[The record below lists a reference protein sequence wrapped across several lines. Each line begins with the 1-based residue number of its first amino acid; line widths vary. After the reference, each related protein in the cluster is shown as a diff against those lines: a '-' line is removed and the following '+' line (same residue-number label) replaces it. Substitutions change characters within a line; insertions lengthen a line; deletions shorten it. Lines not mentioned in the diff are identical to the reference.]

1 LLLSLTSFV
10 AEKKHVAMQKLFE
23 KREKNGKVSKNR
35 KRGAKAT
42 RLKKKERRKE

>member
-23 KREKNGKVSKNR
+23 KIEKMEKCPRIEKGEQKLP
-35 KRGAKAT
+35 A
-42 RLKKKERRKE
+42 